1 MCSYLSFRLWVIWED
16 YICGLYL
23 FYYYDKNMA
32 YEFSYLAKEK
42 KKRKV
47 AFFSGKKEKEAAL
60 AFDFWGFMIGCCLVN
75 HCSKKKEKER
85 GKIKKKEGGFGG
97 VD

>member
-1 MCSYLSFRLWVIWED
+1 M
-16 YICGLYL
+16 
-23 FYYYDKNMA
+23 
-32 YEFSYLAKEK
+32 
-42 KKRKV
+42 
-47 AFFSGKKEKEAAL
+47 
-60 AFDFWGFMIGCCLVN
+60 AFDFWGVMIGCCLVN